1 MTKIHR
7 ISYLSA
13 AKNNDED
20 GDLAECGQLHDNPDG
35 RRRTDSDQTNDM
47 RMIKLQHRVCT
58 VISTAYDRCTRANV
72 LHTKVDAQCD
82 KLATELR

>member
-1 MTKIHR
+1 MTKIQR

-13 AKNNDED
+13 AKNNED
-20 GDLAECGQLHDNPDG
+20 VDLAECGQLHDNPDG
-35 RRRTDSDQTNDM
+35 RRRTDSDQTNNV

-58 VISTAYDRCTRANV
+58 VVLTAYRCTCANV
-72 LHTKVDAQCD
+72 LQTKVDAQCD